1 MCYKSCGSDQDWKS
15 VFGVINPIS
24 VSPDCGSCWHG
35 CAPPF
40 FLKVSLHF
48 HYSTYWCTDFFH
60 SHDHSSFLSF
70 TTENIFF
77 SHPLNDSVPKGSH
90 LCTFLYI
97 LTLCRK
103 CQPCWWHEKGQVTP
117 RPRAPASV
125 LLPLFVLYFQLSKG
139 IFTSNSTSA
148 EHPFSYFLLVSCV
161 HMAAQDRSLR
171 VCWASSQPKTRSSWP
186 LLSPHSHA
194 QVRPSTFFSG
204 AQQLLPHWFSY
215 TQPLPISKF
224 ICP

>member
-1 MCYKSCGSDQDWKS
+1 MLQKLWFWPGLEICVWGYKPYFSEPWLWQLLAWMCTS
-15 VFGVINPIS
+15 I
-24 VSPDCGSCWHG
+24 
-35 CAPPF
+35 
-40 FLKVSLHF
+40 FLESLSSLPLF
-48 HYSTYWCTDFFH
+48 HLLMHW
-60 SHDHSSFLSF
+60 FLSF
-70 TTENIFF
+70 SWPLIFPLLHNWKHFF

-215 TQPLPISKF
+215 TQPFPISKF